1 LCIDGIACFTGN
13 NDLLAHNIHYKNI
26 DSLFVDLSAFFFFMY
41 FVNMTLYSKIINNFA
56 KYTLD
61 VYLIHVNRLFI
72 PLVWGGHVLF
82 VDVNDS
88 LFIAKAV
95 LKILVI
101 YMICTLFGFIKS
113 KTIDLYYQR
122 LAAKFCVHVRGLGAL
137 FLYRLEKW

>member
-1 LCIDGIACFTGN
+1 
-13 NDLLAHNIHYKNI
+13 
-26 DSLFVDLSAFFFFMY
+26 M
-41 FVNMTLYSKIINNFA
+41 
-56 KYTLD
+56 
-61 VYLIHVNRLFI
+61 
-72 PLVWGGHVLF
+72 
-82 VDVNDS
+82 DVNDS

-122 LAAKFCVHVRGLGAL
+122 LAAKFSVHVRGLGAL